1 LQITLAC
8 SPLCYSAVDAI
19 VAGECI
25 RYCAGHW
32 SESTTMSR
40 PYNEMTRREKVI
52 FVLKLAACIL
62 SFGFIYPNIMN
73 D

>member
-1 LQITLAC
+1 
-8 SPLCYSAVDAI
+8 
-19 VAGECI
+19 
-25 RYCAGHW
+25 
-32 SESTTMSR
+32 MSR
-40 PYNEMTRREKVI
+40 PYKEMTRREKLM